1 MCGFNC
7 DSCPI
12 LRLEDFLTDDIMAL
26 LIIINKN
33 VIGIYTKKTFE
44 SLFIELLGCANKESR
59 DILSNVPNV
68 M

>member
-1 MCGFNC
+1 M
-7 DSCPI
+7 
-12 LRLEDFLTDDIMAL
+12 TDDIMAL